1 MRIIAGE
8 FRGRHLLAP
17 RDKTIRPTTDRLRES
32 IFNALT
38 SQLGTFEGLQVAD
51 IFAGTGAF
59 ALESLSRGA
68 SGAILVEK
76 HFDSLNLLRQNLARL
91 GVEKK
96 VEILTADARNLPRR
110 GGGFDLIFMDPPYGQ
125 GLALPALDSLLAGGW
140 AVPATLVVVERAKKD
155 DFELPEG
162 LEEIK
167 SIKQGKR
174 VAQFLTVKA

>member
-8 FRGRHLLAP
+8 FRGRHLLGP
-17 RDKTIRPTTDRLRES
+17 KDKTIRPTTDRLRES

-76 HFDSLNLLRQNLARL
+76 HFESLKLLRQNIALL

-96 VEILTADARNLPRR
+96 VEIITADARNLPRR
-110 GGGFDLIFMDPPYGQ
+110 GGGFDLIFMDPPYGRN
-125 GLALPALDSLLAGGW
+125 LARPALDSLLASGW
-140 AVPATLVVVERAKKD
+140 VVPATLVVVERAGKD
-155 DFELPEG
+155 IFELPES